1 MSTDP
6 WYAISNDLFMS
17 LGRHSFV
24 GSDWK
29 RGIDDASSH
38 RARSRTFKSES
49 YGSHLPEIFDLR
61 ILQGYKRY
69 CVKGAAYPGILPSHG
84 SSVQGFLASIPASHL
99 TVLDVFEGSDYGQR
113 CVQIETNQ
121 GRSVQ
126 ALVYEWI
133 GDQSLLED
141 REWDFRSFVS
151 HKEQEW
157 IRSGDDYFAAASR
170 ITSSQ

>member
-1 MSTDP
+1 
-6 WYAISNDLFMS
+6 
-17 LGRHSFV
+17 
-24 GSDWK
+24 
-29 RGIDDASSH
+29 
-38 RARSRTFKSES
+38 
-49 YGSHLPEIFDLR
+49 
-61 ILQGYKRY
+61 
-69 CVKGAAYPGILPSHG
+69 
-84 SSVQGFLASIPASHL
+84 
-99 TVLDVFEGSDYGQR
+99 VLDVFEGSDYGQR